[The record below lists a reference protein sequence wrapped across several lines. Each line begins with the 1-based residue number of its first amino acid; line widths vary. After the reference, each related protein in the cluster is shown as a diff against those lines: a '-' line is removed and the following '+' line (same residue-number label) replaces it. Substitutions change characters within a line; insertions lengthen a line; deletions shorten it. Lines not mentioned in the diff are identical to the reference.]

1 VTPSAYSWL
10 AAIVAGIV
18 QALVAILAKR
28 SQHTA
33 EDGAKRPQL
42 RDQLRSE
49 VRRKWVGKTL
59 PVVAFLV
66 VLLLPGCGARTI
78 YVPSGEPVR
87 LRETVRSAK
96 VWVLDEK
103 GQPVAGVMDLPEGWF
118 CLPVPPDP
126 ETAKQE

>member
-1 VTPSAYSWL
+1 MTPSAYSWL

-28 SQHTA
+28 SQRTA

-49 VRRKWVGKTL
+49 VRRKWAGKTL
-59 PVVAFLV
+59 PVLAFLV

-126 ETAKQE
+126 EIPTQE